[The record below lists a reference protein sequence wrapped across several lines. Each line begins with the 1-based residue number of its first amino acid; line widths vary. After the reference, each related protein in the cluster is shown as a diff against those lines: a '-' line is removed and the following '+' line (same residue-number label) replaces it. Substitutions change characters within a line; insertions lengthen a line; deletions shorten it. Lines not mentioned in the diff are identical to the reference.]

1 MLFRVCQPVSCQLP
15 TANCYMTSMD
25 LIIGPI
31 YFLLILALAYFLRPL
46 FTDNVTK
53 RYFIP
58 ALTLKMIA
66 AICLGLLYQFYYV
79 GEGGD
84 TFGYY
89 YGAKRIWEFF
99 LENPVNAF
107 RIIFWN
113 GEFGGGIYQL
123 VSRIPHYTDY
133 SAFQIDRF
141 AGFFGLFTFG
151 NYTGIA
157 LLFAVLSFSGSWA
170 LYASLKKHY
179 PDINKWLAV
188 AILFIPSV
196 VFWGSGILKDTLT
209 FSVLCWMIWAFMN
222 LTIFQKKRVFS
233 ILVLVL
239 GFLLIFTIKKYILLI
254 FLPAL
259 ILWFYRVHIGK
270 VRNSF
275 IRAVLTP
282 VMLALMVFSGYRAVI
297 AVGEDDP
304 KYSVENLTQTVYV
317 TAHDIRYW
325 TGREAG
331 SGYDLGTIPE
341 TTQDMLMM
349 FPAAIN
355 VSIFRPY
362 LWEVSNPLMLMLAL
376 ESFIFLLI
384 VIVLIYKIR
393 LRLIQHFLNDPFLI
407 FALVFTLGFAF
418 AVGISTWNFGTLV
431 RYKLPLMPIFGAML
445 AVLNSYTTKQ
455 KRSNLY
461 NTRY

>member
-1 MLFRVCQPVSCQLP
+1 
-15 TANCYMTSMD
+15 
-25 LIIGPI
+25 
-31 YFLLILALAYFLRPL
+31 
-46 FTDNVTK
+46 
-53 RYFIP
+53 
-58 ALTLKMIA
+58 MIA
-66 AICLGLLYQFYYV
+66 AIGLGLLYQYYYV

-89 YGAKRIWEFF
+89 FGAKRIWGFF
-99 LENPVNAF
+99 LENPADAF
-107 RIIFWN
+107 RVIFWD
-113 GEFGGGIYQL
+113 GEFGGGIYRL
-123 VSRIPHYTDY
+123 VSRIPHYHDPATFFIERV
-133 SAFQIDRF
+133 AGLF
-141 AGFFGLFTFG
+141 ALFTFG

-170 LYASLKKHY
+170 LYVSLKNQY
-179 PDINKWLAV
+179 PELHKWLAV

-196 VFWGSGILKDTLT
+196 IFWGSGILKDTVT
-209 FSVLCWMIWAFMN
+209 FSALCWMIWAFMK
-222 LTIFQKKRVFS
+222 LTIFQKKKLLSLFVF
-233 ILVLVL
+233 VL
-239 GFLLIFTIKKYILLI
+239 GFLVIFSIKKYILLV
-254 FLPAL
+254 FLPAAV
-259 ILWFYRVHIGK
+259 LWFYRIHIGK

-275 IRAVLTP
+275 IRAMLTP
-282 VMLALMVFSGYRAVI
+282 IMLALMVYSGYRAVL
-297 AVGEDDP
+297 AVGGDDP
-304 KYSVENLTQTVYV
+304 KYSVENISQTVYV

-331 SGYDLGTIPE
+331 SGYELGIIPE
-341 TTQDMLMM
+341 TWQDMIRM
-349 FPAAIN
+349 FPAAVN

-445 AVLNSYTTKQ
+445 AI
-455 KRSNLY
+455 LY
-461 NTRY
+461 GHSVHLKGKFIKAKN

>member
-1 MLFRVCQPVSCQLP
+1 
-15 TANCYMTSMD
+15 MTSLD

-31 YFLLILALAYFLRPL
+31 YFLLILALAWFLRPL
-46 FTDNVTK
+46 FTDRVTK

-89 YGAKRIWEFF
+89 FGAKRIWGFF
-99 LENPVNAF
+99 LENPVDAF
-107 RIIFWN
+107 RVIFWN
-113 GEFGGGIYQL
+113 GEFGGGIYKL
-123 VSRIPHYTDY
+123 VSRIPHHMDY
-133 SAFQIDRF
+133 SSFQVDRV
-141 AGFFGLFTFG
+141 AGFLGLFTFG

-170 LYASLKKHY
+170 LYSALKKLY
-179 PDINKWLAV
+179 PEIHKWLAV

-196 VFWGSGILKDTLT
+196 IFWGSGILKDTLT
-209 FSVLCWMIWAFMN
+209 FSVLCWMIWAFMY
-222 LTIFQKKRVFS
+222 LTIFQTKKVFS

-239 GFLLIFTIKKYILLI
+239 GFLLIFSIKKYILLV

-259 ILWFYRVHIGK
+259 VLWFYRIHIGK
-270 VRNSF
+270 VRNRF
-275 IRAVLTP
+275 IRGALTP
-282 VMLALMVFSGYRAVI
+282 IMLTLMVFSGYRAVI

-304 KYSVENLTQTVYV
+304 KYSFENITQTVYV

-331 SGYDLGTIPE
+331 SGYDLGIIPE
-341 TTQDMLMM
+341 TWQDMGRM
-349 FPAAIN
+349 FPAAVN
-355 VSIFRPY
+355 VSLFRPY
-362 LWEVSNPLMLMLAL
+362 LWEVSNPLMIMLAL
-376 ESFIFLLI
+376 ESLIFLLI
-384 VIVLIYKIR
+384 VIVVIYKNR

-445 AVLNSYTTKQ
+445 AVLHWYSINQ
-455 KRSNLY
+455 KRSHFNI
-461 NTRY
+461 TQH